1 MYTYTYST
9 YVPQKKTVP
18 IGLPLPNFASKEEKY
33 ISSDANMKNYFIF
46 AAVISTVI
54 AIPLPDVQS
63 AEQQQWSDGSSPFLL
78 SPIPNGQLIAS
89 NPQNGAQTGFEETNA
104 GEPSVPFAMEIQQ
117 IAVGGGLPSIQPNEV
132 VNAPTSFVAAST
144 IPSMNSGFPEAI
156 SGAPGSDSNEGK
168 EPVGDLVPGP
178 PSSSPPPTTAPG
190 SIPDPKPLDIKP
202 LVDSIGINDERR

>member
-1 MYTYTYST
+1 
-9 YVPQKKTVP
+9 
-18 IGLPLPNFASKEEKY
+18 
-33 ISSDANMKNYFIF
+33 MKNYFIL

-54 AIPLPDVQS
+54 AIPLPGVQS

-78 SPIPNGQLIAS
+78 STIPNGQIIAP
-89 NPQNGAQTGFEETNA
+89 NPQNGAPTGFEETNA

-156 SGAPGSDSNEGK
+156 SGASGSDSNKGSPGSDSNEGK

-190 SIPDPKPLDIKP
+190 SKLPTAPGSFLDPKPLDIKP

>member
-1 MYTYTYST
+1 
-9 YVPQKKTVP
+9 
-18 IGLPLPNFASKEEKY
+18 
-33 ISSDANMKNYFIF
+33 MKNYFIL

-63 AEQQQWSDGSSPFLL
+63 EQQWSEGPSPFLL

-104 GEPSVPFAMEIQQ
+104 GEPSVPFAMELQQ
-117 IAVGGGLPSIQPNEV
+117 IAVGGGLPSNQPNEV

-144 IPSMNSGFPEAI
+144 MPSMNPGLDEVI
-156 SGAPGSDSNEGK
+156 SGASGSDPNKGSPGSDSNEGK

-190 SIPDPKPLDIKP
+190 SELPIAPGSILDPKPLDIKP
-202 LVDSIGINDERR
+202 LIDSIGINDERR